1 MVTYMYFAKAYAYI
15 YIYICICMYI
25 YIYIYIS
32 IYLSIL
38 RVHVESRGSL
48 QAEAP
53 TPTYSSDR
61 AAKASRLACARNT
74 QARMAREALRMRVF
88 GSVKDLGVRASF
100 EVSS

>member
-1 MVTYMYFAKAYAYI
+1 
-15 YIYICICMYI
+15 MYI
-25 YIYIYIS
+25 YIYTYVCIYIYMYVY
-32 IYLSIL
+32 IH
-38 RVHVESRGSL
+38 VHVEGGGSL

-53 TPTYSSDR
+53 APTYSSDR

-74 QARMAREALRMRVF
+74 QARMAREALRMSVF